1 MKGCQSEDL
10 KKVRGVR
17 THPAC
22 PRTSEWWEGSEA
34 AREGQEMRAEG
45 SWGECG

>member
-1 MKGCQSEDL
+1 MRGCQSEDL

-22 PRTSEWWEGSEA
+22 PRTSEWSEGSEA